1 MFRSLITFIA
11 SLAVL
16 AGCASSGKP
25 TDDKPSGREE
35 RLIELHA
42 LVAGVDQSRRLL
54 ALESDFGQIAVLPVA
69 EEFADFGKLRAGDPV
84 VVSYAEA
91 IVWQVKPSGTGATG
105 ISARETVSNPKP
117 GEAPGGAIERAIT
130 ITATI
135 TAFDTAGGTVTLT
148 APDGRSQ
155 TIAAPRR
162 EDLER
167 IRVGDLV
174 DITRSE
180 LRSLALRKK
189 EATRD

>member
-1 MFRSLITFIA
+1 MRPQLHAFLAT
-11 SLAVL
+11 LAVF
-16 AGCASSGKP
+16 AGCASGP
-25 TDDKPSGREE
+25 TGGDRPSGREE

-42 LVAGVDQSRRLL
+42 VVAGVDQNRRLL
-54 ALESDFGQIAVLPVA
+54 ALQSNFGRIEVLTVG
-69 EEFADFGKLRAGDPV
+69 EEFADFEKLRAGDPV

-105 ISARETVSNPKP
+105 ISARETVRNPKP

-135 TAFDTAGGTVTLT
+135 TAFDTAHGTVTLT
-148 APDGRSQ
+148 APDGRVQ

-189 EATRD
+189 ETTRD